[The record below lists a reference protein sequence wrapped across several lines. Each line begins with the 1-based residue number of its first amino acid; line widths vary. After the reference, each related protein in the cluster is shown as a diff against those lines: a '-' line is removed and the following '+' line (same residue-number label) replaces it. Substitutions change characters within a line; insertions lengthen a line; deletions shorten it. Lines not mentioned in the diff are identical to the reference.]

1 MKAAYV
7 VAAVVAV
14 IVALSAP
21 TWVRLVLGVPSLKR
35 VVGTGFVDAVAMIR
49 ENPAL
54 GESAVDVAV
63 FREVRPD
70 VTPQVTKMRRSSVA
84 LFVDD
89 QGVVRRS
96 EFVSKGGDVRHDG
109 VVI

>member
-1 MKAAYV
+1 MKGMYV
-7 VAAVVAV
+7 LAAVVAV
-14 IVALSAP
+14 FVALSAP
-21 TWVRLVLGVPSLKR
+21 TWTRLVLGIPSLKR
-35 VVGTGFVDAVAMIR
+35 VVGSGFVDAVAIVR

-54 GESAVDVAV
+54 GQGAVDVSV
-63 FREVRPD
+63 FREVRSD
-70 VTPQVTKMRRSSVA
+70 ATPQITKTRRSTVA

-96 EFVSKGGDVRHDG
+96 EFVPKDTNVTHDG